1 VNTIINRLAICTIA
15 VGLLSLPLSSLAQD
29 SDAGIIA
36 EGESSNMFV
45 LAPYLWA
52 VAIDGT
58 SGVGSLPPVDID
70 ADFGDILD
78 NANFAASLHT
88 EFLYGN
94 WTFVLDPTY
103 ISLEMEAEVPPVPLP
118 EAQVPKVEVDVWLV
132 ELWAGYKVTAN
143 WELIGGL
150 RYQDQDLSASNLPS
164 PPLPVDSGNG
174 GDDFTDWFLGARF
187 KTNLGE
193 KWFMTWRGDVRV
205 AGDSESSINTSLFF
219 NRRIGRS
226 MALNLGY
233 KYLVHDYDDPGVYRW
248 DVTQSGPVIGYTW
261 TF

>member
-1 VNTIINRLAICTIA
+1 MNTIARRVVTRTLALT
-15 VGLLSLPLSSLAQD
+15 LLSLPVSSLAQG
-29 SDAGIIA
+29 SSSGIIA
-36 EGESSNMFV
+36 EGESKNMFV

-58 SGVGSLPPVDID
+58 SGVGPLPPLDID

-88 EFLYGN
+88 EYLYGN
-94 WTFVLDPTY
+94 WAFVLDPTY
-103 ISLEMEAEVPPVPLP
+103 ISLEMEAEVPD
-118 EAQVPKVEVDVWLV
+118 AQAPKVEVDVWLV
-132 ELWAGYKVTAN
+132 ELWAGYKVSAN

-150 RYQDQDLSASNLPS
+150 RYQDQDLAASNLPS

-187 KTNLGE
+187 RTNLGE

-219 NRRIGRS
+219 NRRIGES

-233 KYLVHDYDDPGVYRW
+233 RYLDHDYDEPGVYVW